1 MIVKGKVVDD
11 LTNEPLFMAKI
22 RAIKSDGTAIGGVGA
37 YTDDKGRFDFNYPS
51 DTFKVQITSV
61 GYEPSFLN
69 KFQISAGGLPTVF
82 LKSKTLNT
90 IVVTPKKSQLINSEL
105 KKTNWWL
112 IGGISAVS
120 IIGVGIAIYFYRK
133 K

>member
-1 MIVKGKVVDD
+1 
-11 LTNEPLFMAKI
+11 
-22 RAIKSDGTAIGGVGA
+22 
-37 YTDDKGRFDFNYPS
+37 
-51 DTFKVQITSV
+51 
-61 GYEPSFLN
+61 LN

-82 LKSKTLNT
+82 LKSKTLTT